1 MSIYLI
7 VALVFVIAITMAMVG
22 KGGGNFYVLALVLS
36 GITMHQA
43 ASTSQS
49 MMFGT
54 SIAAMLIFHKN
65 KIVDWKLAFV
75 VASPVFIMAFFGG
88 YFAGS
93 VDGTTLKIVFAVLL
107 ILVSLFMFLKIKE
120 KHVKEIQK
128 FGYWNRTF
136 NGYTYAVNLWLTIPM
151 TAIIGLFAGA
161 TGISGGAFL
170 IPLMVMLCG
179 IPMKIAIGTSSAMV
193 TATAL
198 MGLLGY
204 TLNGNFDFSFALPL
218 IGVAIIGGILGG
230 KLALKSKPKNL
241 KNIFAFTNLFA
252 GVLMLINILL

>member
-1 MSIYLI
+1 MNIYLI

-93 VDGTTLKIVFAVLL
+93 VDGTTLK
-107 ILVSLFMFLKIKE
+107 
-120 KHVKEIQK
+120 
-128 FGYWNRTF
+128 
-136 NGYTYAVNLWLTIPM
+136 
-151 TAIIGLFAGA
+151 
-161 TGISGGAFL
+161 
-170 IPLMVMLCG
+170 
-179 IPMKIAIGTSSAMV
+179 
-193 TATAL
+193 
-198 MGLLGY
+198 
-204 TLNGNFDFSFALPL
+204 
-218 IGVAIIGGILGG
+218 
-230 KLALKSKPKNL
+230 
-241 KNIFAFTNLFA
+241 
-252 GVLMLINILL
+252 

>member
-1 MSIYLI
+1 MNIYLI

-107 ILVSLFMFLKIKE
+107 ILVSLFMFLKTKE

-136 NGYTYAVNLWLTIPM
+136 NGNTYSVNLWLTIPM

-193 TATAL
+193 TTTAL

-204 TLNGNFDFSFALPL
+204 ALNGNFDFGFALPL

-241 KNIFAFTNLFA
+241 KKIFAFTNLFA